1 MFICNASIEE
11 RLKIAKMSSS
21 VDTEKNFK
29 LEILCKNIQSIEK
42 SQRISALKEL
52 LKIVSDQT
60 DEDDLRQLLDQ
71 VYLHLVKCYTDRF
84 ESIRSLSI
92 SIVCEFLQKF
102 STRNEYFLEYII
114 PTIRRRIGLPEMHE
128 DSEEM
133 QLQLL
138 EQVWEIVEKFQSK
151 DEDLLMRAYN
161 DIMDILIRNL
171 ANQYPNAHR
180 QCCKVIQL
188 LATSTPSFY
197 VRAESLVDPLTDLLS
212 HRQSAT
218 RAIAVETLGN
228 NSILCFLL
236 STFSLNLF
244 LNCTT
249 FALFSARFKACFR

>member
-1 MFICNASIEE
+1 
-11 RLKIAKMSSS
+11 MSSS
-21 VDTEKNFK
+21 VDIEKNFK

-42 SQRISALKEL
+42 SQRINALKDL

-60 DEDDLRQLLDQ
+60 DEEDLRQLLDQ

-92 SIVCEFLQKF
+92 SIVSEFLQKF
-102 STRNEYFLEYII
+102 CVRNEYFLEYII
-114 PTIRRRIGLPEMHE
+114 PTIRRRIGLPELHE
-128 DSEEM
+128 NSEEM

-151 DEDLLMRAYN
+151 DDDLLMRAYN

-188 LATSTPSFY
+188 LAIATTSFY
-197 VRAESLVDPLTDLLS
+197 VRAESLVDPIIDLLS
-212 HRQSAT
+212 HRQSST
-218 RAIAVETLGN
+218 RTIAVETLGN
-228 NSILCFLL
+228 LTNTMASNVSFYRLL
-236 STFSLNLF
+236 H
-244 LNCTT
+244 
-249 FALFSARFKACFR
+249 